1 MIRRSMNSILTIMA
15 TDLKNVRQQ
24 DLDTSVGSHSIFALT
39 VFLLQAFLR
48 IPREENTTLNYY

>member
-1 MIRRSMNSILTIMA
+1 MNSILTIMA
-15 TDLKNVRQQ
+15 TDLKKVRQQ
-24 DLDTSVGSHSIFALT
+24 DLDTSVGSHSSFALT